1 MPFDKH
7 NQGVKKYNK
16 YDKNVFFS
24 IICLNMMS
32 VTDNSFRSI
41 PKNRKVAHYSQGF
54 FYMRSTAMSHP
65 TIAYKHVFNWKRIY
79 NILYL
84 KE

>member
-1 MPFDKH
+1 
-7 NQGVKKYNK
+7 
-16 YDKNVFFS
+16 
-24 IICLNMMS
+24 MS

-41 PKNRKVAHYSQGF
+41 PKNRVAHYSQGF
-54 FYMRSTAMSHP
+54 FYMRSTAMSRP
-65 TIAYKHVFNWKRIY
+65 TIAYKHVFNWQRIY